1 MYKILHIP
9 SSEFLINLPE
19 SSHFKYSTY
28 ESPSKKDA
36 KFELSIFLKNWRE
49 SDLVTK
55 EQYEIYKTGGCWSDI
70 AAKIEYSKAEFDIV
84 KVS

>member
-1 MYKILHIP
+1 MYRILHIP
-9 SSEFLINLPE
+9 SSEFLINLPD
-19 SSHFKYSTY
+19 SSPFKYSTY
-28 ESPSKKDA
+28 ESPSKRDA
-36 KFELSIFLKNWRE
+36 KLELSIFLKDWRL

-55 EQYEIYKTGGCWSDI
+55 DQYEIYQTGGCWSDI